1 MKRLALGLVTVA
13 ALMGSTGTASAV
25 IVDTYTEYC
34 GGTVLMPCG
43 QCVVVGATT
52 RCVYYA

>member
-1 MKRLALGLVTVA
+1 MKRLALALTTAA
-13 ALMGSTGTASAV
+13 ALLGSGGTASAV

-34 GGTVLMPCG
+34 GFTVVYPCG
-43 QCVVVGATT
+43 QCVVLGATT